1 MHKVLFVCYD
11 LKDGGSPQ
19 VLSSILNHLHRDA
32 FDPVLVT
39 YSTAR
44 VYPVPQGITEH
55 ILQVEGGGSLLRKLS
70 ANVIAVSRLRGVLRR
85 EQPEIAVGMG
95 GMTNWALILASK
107 LSRGKMA
114 VIIGEH
120 GAGALE
126 VRKDRATVRVISF
139 LNRFLYPLA
148 DRVIAISGGVRDY
161 LVNDLRL
168 SEGKIVSIT
177 NPIDIGRI
185 QQLSQEPVDHP
196 WLVHKDK
203 PVILWVGRMEAVK
216 GLPNLVGAFERVLRQ
231 VDARLMIVGEGSEYS
246 AIRNLVEQKG
256 LHEKVHFAGYQGNP
270 YRYMQRCDVFAFSSL
285 GGEAFGLVLAEAMVC
300 GLPVVSTDCVAG
312 PAEILQNGK
321 CGILVPVADED
332 SLARGILSIL
342 TNSSLRKQLVSAAT
356 ERVAEFGAERVV
368 AFYEQLFRDVCRE
381 RCFTD
386 PAMGPS

>member
-19 VLSSILNHLHRDA
+19 VLSSILRHLHRDA

-55 ILQVEGGGSLLRKLS
+55 ILQVEGGGSLVRKLRS
-70 ANVIAVSRLRGVLRR
+70 NLIAVFRLRRVLRQ
-85 EQPEIAVGMG
+85 ELPDVAVGMG

-107 LSRGKMA
+107 LTREKMGI
-114 VIIGEH
+114 IIGEH

-126 VRKDRATVRVISF
+126 VRNDRATVRVISL

-148 DRVIAISGGVRDY
+148 DRIIAISGGVRDY
-161 LVNDLRL
+161 LVDGLML
-168 SEGKIVSIT
+168 SEEKIVSIT

-185 QQLSQEPVDHP
+185 QQLSQEQVDHP

-203 PVILWVGRMEAVK
+203 PVILWVGRIVAVK
-216 GLPNLVGAFERVLRQ
+216 GLPYLVGAFERVLKQ
-231 VDARLMIVGEGSEYS
+231 MDARLMIVGEGPECS

-270 YRYMQRCDVFAFSSL
+270 YRYMRRCDVFTFSSL
-285 GGEAFGLVLAEAMVC
+285 GGEAFGLVLAEAMAC

-312 PAEILQNGK
+312 PAEVLQNGK

-332 SLARGILSIL
+332 SLAKGILSIL
-342 TNSSLRKQLVSAAT
+342 TNPSLRKQLVSAAT
-356 ERVAEFGAERVV
+356 ERVADFGPERVV
-368 AFYEQLFRDVCRE
+368 ASYEQLFRAVCRE
-381 RCFTD
+381 RCSAD
-386 PAMGPS
+386 PVMDAS